1 MRTLVLNA
9 IMILLTMSAHAAPEG
24 RWAGPTSVPGWPTL
38 FTVVE
43 FHGQRGEVSML
54 QANLLQSLMETPK
67 FGAEDF
73 SFDLNAYG
81 VVYSFSGSG
90 KDILSGSVAS
100 AQDPS
105 AAAGDFRWTPH
116 PVVATMP
123 GVRSYSG
130 TLRIEGVASI
140 DMVIDYA
147 IGAGDR
153 IHADISI
160 PTQKLDSFPLEF
172 MSKTADSAELVL
184 ASSVP
189 ASITLPLSGDK
200 ITVGFEQGGFS
211 AEIEMNRTA
220 DPVRAVRRPQDPTP
234 PYPYESRD
242 VLIQHPDGHSL
253 AGTLTVPV
261 DGNGPH
267 PAVVLI
273 SGSGSQNRNQEIMG
287 HRPFLVLSDHLTR
300 QGIAVLRFDDRGVG
314 GSVVPNQRMLL
325 DDTSLD
331 FASDVSLLVDH
342 LKAQPGIDPDRIG
355 LIGHSEGGIIAPIV
369 ADRRNDIAFVV
380 LMAAPA
386 RSGLLLLPDQ
396 SAALMRASGI
406 EESVIDEIVVVQG
419 EVLRKVTE
427 GASVDELREPI
438 RRLSIL
444 QTQAMNIDVEI
455 DDEFIENAVGSST
468 IPWFRWFLAHDP
480 APVLKRLDMPVY
492 AINGSLDLQVPA
504 GSELSLIEEVMV
516 ESDRDVTIRLYP
528 GLNHLFQPA
537 TTGSV
542 EEYARIETTLDPLV
556 LRGMSDW
563 INERMNRDE

>member
-1 MRTLVLNA
+1 MRTLILNTVL
-9 IMILLTMSAHAAPEG
+9 MLLTMAAVAAPQG

-54 QANLLQSLMETPK
+54 QANLLQSLMESPK
-67 FGAEDF
+67 FGPEGF

-81 VVYSFSGSG
+81 VVYRFDGSG
-90 KDILSGSVAS
+90 EDILSGSVAPV
-100 AQDPS
+100 QDPS
-105 AAAGDFRWTPH
+105 TASGDFRWMPH

-123 GVRSYSG
+123 GFRSYSG
-130 TLRIEGVASI
+130 SLRIEGVASV

-147 IGAGDR
+147 VGSDDR
-153 IHADISI
+153 LHADISI
-160 PTQKLDSFPLEF
+160 PIQKLDSFPLEVR
-172 MSKTADSAELVL
+172 SKTADSAELVL

-189 ASITLPLSGDK
+189 ATITLPLGGEE
-200 ITVGFEQGGFS
+200 ITAGFKQGGFS
-211 AEIEMNRTA
+211 AEIAMVRTA
-220 DPVRAVRRPQDPTP
+220 EPARTLRRPQDPTP
-234 PYPYESRD
+234 PLPYELRD
-242 VLIQHPDGHSL
+242 VLLQHPDGHSL

-261 DGNGPH
+261 DGEGPH

-273 SGSGSQNRNQEIMG
+273 SGSGAQNRNEEIMG

-314 GSVVPNQRMLL
+314 GSVVPDQRMLL

-342 LKAQPGIDPDRIG
+342 LKTQPGIDSDRIG
-355 LIGHSEGGIIAPIV
+355 LVGHSEGGIIAPII

-386 RSGLLLLPDQ
+386 RSGLRLLPDQ

-406 EESVIDEIVVVQG
+406 DESVIDAIVAEQTN
-419 EVLRKVTE
+419 VLRKVTE
-427 GASVDELREPI
+427 GASLKELREPI
-438 RRLSIL
+438 RRLSVL
-444 QTQAMNIDVEI
+444 QTDAMNIDIEI
-455 DDEFIENAVGSST
+455 DDEFIDNAIASTT
-468 IPWFRWFLAHDP
+468 IPWIRWFLAHDP

-504 GSELSLIEEVMV
+504 SSELTLIQEVMV
-516 ESDRDVTIRLYP
+516 ESDRDVTTRLYP

-537 TTGSV
+537 TTGAV
-542 EEYARIETTLDPLV
+542 EEYAEIETTLDPQV
-556 LRGMSDW
+556 LRDMSEW
-563 INERMNRDE
+563 IRERMNRDE